1 MNIAVAFLLTFLIVC
16 AASVALVKD
25 PLKAV
30 LIQMGFSTVM
40 ALIWLIL
47 ESPDLAVTEA
57 AVGAGVTGILFF
69 LTMRRIGLIG
79 GKEGKKK

>member
-40 ALIWLIL
+40 AVIWLIL
-47 ESPDLAVTEA
+47 E
-57 AVGAGVTGILFF
+57 
-69 LTMRRIGLIG
+69 
-79 GKEGKKK
+79 

>member
-1 MNIAVAFLLTFLIVC
+1 MNISVFFLLTFLIAC
-16 AASVALVKD
+16 AIAVALTRD
-25 PLKAV
+25 PFKAV

-40 ALIWLIL
+40 SVIWLLL

-69 LTMRRIGLIG
+69 ITLWRIGLIG